1 MDFFKEEHRDRGGC
15 PADWL
20 WVNLPEGGAANETYH
35 QEMINY
41 RLTPTFDYMVGQ
53 KKQWKRIFL
62 EMFTCFTCSFF

>member
-1 MDFFKEEHRDRGGC
+1 MDFFKEEHKARGGC

-41 RLTPTFDYMVGQ
+41 RLTPTFDYMVS
-53 KKQWKRIFL
+53 FL
-62 EMFTCFTCSFF
+62 FV